1 LFRKYRAVFFL
12 SLFAPVLQAQK
23 PFQNG
28 QAARAVV
35 GQITFTQGSAVPSQQ
50 VLGGASGLAWAGNRL
65 YVADSNR
72 IAASPQDHRVLVF
85 DTAKIPDPHRDVT
98 QDSDV
103 SSLVFCY
110 LCGSPSI
117 LSLGQDTFDPPT
129 LTSSGTTTQAF
140 YSGRNG
146 TQDPPS
152 GASPAEHAWFNNATA
167 VATDGV
173 RFAVADTDN
182 NRVLLWKTLPTSTN
196 QNPDLV
202 LGQPDFATVQQQ
214 TLGVVTA
221 TTMRGPQG
229 VWIQN
234 NKLYVADTQNH
245 RVLIW
250 NTFPTSNNPAP
261 DVVLGQP
268 DFTHANAPSPTIGTF
283 SSPIWALIAC

>member
-1 LFRKYRAVFFL
+1 M
-12 SLFAPVLQAQK
+12 FASALQAQK

-85 DTAKIPDPHRDVT
+85 DTTQIPGPYTDITIDNA
-98 QDSDV
+98 
-103 SSLVFCY
+103 VFSRPYCF
-110 LCGSPSI
+110 LCGSPAG

-129 LTSSGTTTQAF
+129 ITSGSTTTQAF

-146 TQDPPS
+146 TQDPSS

-182 NRVLLWKTLPTSTN
+182 NRVLLWRTPPSSTN

-221 TTMRGPQG
+221 TGR
-229 VWIQN
+229 
-234 NKLYVADTQNH
+234 
-245 RVLIW
+245 
-250 NTFPTSNNPAP
+250 
-261 DVVLGQP
+261 
-268 DFTHANAPSPTIGTF
+268 
-283 SSPIWALIAC
+283 SSTVMLAIT